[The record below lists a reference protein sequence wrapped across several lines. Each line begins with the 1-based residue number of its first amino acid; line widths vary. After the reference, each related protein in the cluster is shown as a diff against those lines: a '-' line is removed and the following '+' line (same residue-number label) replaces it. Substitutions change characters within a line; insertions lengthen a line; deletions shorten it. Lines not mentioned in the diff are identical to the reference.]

1 MLCYHLF
8 FLVTST
14 IWVSPTFRVCSL
26 VTFMTRASKGSGV
39 GGIRAGLREIRGCK
53 KSSKQTD
60 KQIRPG
66 RAGGKKGTQTG
77 FFCRITAHWSELR
90 GKTKDGSVA
99 KQMYLSIY
107 TNTHFAFQTN
117 SIGNLDKYANMIFLP
132 DHCFPACRALCHR
145 SRLNP

>member
-1 MLCYHLF
+1 MLLGVPQH
-8 FLVTST
+8 S
-14 IWVSPTFRVCSL
+14 VCAL
-26 VTFMTRASKGSGV
+26 VTFMTCGSKGSGC
-39 GGIRAGLREIRGCK
+39 GRHKGRAARDKGRGK

-132 DHCFPACRALCHR
+132 DHCFPACRAGL
-145 SRLNP
+145 